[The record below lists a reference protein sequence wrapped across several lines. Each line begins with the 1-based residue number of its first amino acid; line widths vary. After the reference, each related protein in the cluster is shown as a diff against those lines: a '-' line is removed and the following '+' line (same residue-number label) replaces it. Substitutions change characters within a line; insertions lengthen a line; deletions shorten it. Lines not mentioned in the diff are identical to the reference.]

1 MLHRLLERLGIER
14 HGPAGIG
21 RGFPGGV
28 HPPQDKRAAGEPI
41 RPCPLPEVLILPL
54 KQHIG
59 EICAPLVD
67 VGERVR
73 RGQKIAK
80 SQGYVSASVHAPTS
94 GKVVRIEEH
103 PVPHPSGLGRPC
115 IFIEPDG
122 EDAPDESLAPMPDY
136 RERDP
141 AEVRE
146 RIRMA
151 GIVGLGGAVFP
162 SFIKIVRDQR
172 HPIHTVILNGVE
184 CEPELTCDHRLMLEE
199 PEAILRGL
207 DVILHVVGAAR
218 AIIAIE
224 DNKPDAIQAMQ
235 QALTAHETGAADIE
249 IRELPTRYPQG
260 SEKQLI
266 QTLTGMEVPAG
277 KLPLHIGVLC
287 QNVGT
292 TRAIEDAVCHGR
304 PLIERVVTVAGA
316 ATPRP
321 GNARV
326 RLGTPAPFLLRQ
338 HGLDDLTDIRLIH
351 GGPMM
356 GECLPRLDVPV
367 VKSTNGLLAVHRD
380 ALYSENAVEEPCIRC
395 GHCVEVCPVGLIP
408 NELAWHC
415 RNDEF
420 ERGQDY
426 DLFDCIECG
435 CCSYVCPSHIP
446 LVHYFRYAKG
456 QVARIEK
463 EREFARISK
472 LRAEARDNRLARER
486 AERAARRARVKKKAA
501 ATDAPE
507 SGNENKA

>member
-1 MLHRLLERLGIER
+1 MLHKLLERLGLAD
-14 HGPAGIG
+14 GA

-28 HPPQDKRAAGEPI
+28 HPPQNKRTAHAAIES
-41 RPCPLPEVLILPL
+41 CPLPEVLIVPL

-67 VGERVR
+67 VGDTVL

-80 SQGYVSASVHAPTS
+80 SQGYVSAPVHAPTS

-122 EDAPDESLAPMPDY
+122 DDACDESLEPMPDY
-136 RERDP
+136 RDRDP
-141 AEVRE
+141 ADVRE
-146 RIRMA
+146 RIRMG

-172 HPIHTVILNGVE
+172 HPVHTVILNGVE
-184 CEPELTCDHRLMLEE
+184 CEPELTCDHRLMVEE
-199 PEAILRGL
+199 AEAILRGL

-224 DNKPDAIQAMQ
+224 DNKPDAIEAMQ
-235 QALTAHETGAADIE
+235 RALNAARPADADIA
-249 IRELPTRYPQG
+249 IRSLPTRYPQG

-292 TRAIEDAVCHGR
+292 ARAIEAAVCRGR
-304 PLIERVVTVAGA
+304 PLTERVVTVAGA

-356 GECLPRLDVPV
+356 GECLPKLDVPV
-367 VKSTNGLLAVHRD
+367 VKSTNGLLAIHR
-380 ALYSENAVEEPCIRC
+380 AELYSENAVEEPCIRC

-456 QVARIEK
+456 QVAKIEK

-486 AERAARRARVKKKAA
+486 AERAARRARVKKKPE
-501 ATDAPE
+501 ATTKTSDAGP
-507 SGNENKA
+507 GKQA